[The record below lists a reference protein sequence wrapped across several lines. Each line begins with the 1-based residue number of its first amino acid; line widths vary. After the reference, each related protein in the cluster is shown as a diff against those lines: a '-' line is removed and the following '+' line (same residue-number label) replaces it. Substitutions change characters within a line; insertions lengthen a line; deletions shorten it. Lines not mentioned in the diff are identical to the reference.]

1 MKKALISIPL
11 VLALCLVLP
20 GALDAQTEE
29 DFNEAI
35 TVTLA
40 SQGDLPASRSG
51 QLRFVSRPSD
61 AQTVPS
67 ASSDASAIFTLQF
80 NGDLSKARY
89 NLTVFNGTDI
99 VQAHL
104 HCAPAGVAGP
114 IFVFLFGPVGE
125 GVDVDGSLI
134 SGEFTNADI
143 LPQDP
148 PSEVCGVTINNLA
161 SVLAAIRQDRVY
173 VNIHTVANPAG
184 ELRDQL
190 FSN

>member
-1 MKKALISIPL
+1 MKQALISL
-11 VLALCLVLP
+11 SFVFALCLVLA
-20 GALDAQTEE
+20 GALDAQTVD
-29 DFNEAI
+29 DFDEAI
-35 TVTLA
+35 RLTLA
-40 SQGDLPASRSG
+40 SQGDIPASRSG
-51 QLRFVSRPSD
+51 QLRFVSRPGD
-61 AQTVPS
+61 AQTVPLT
-67 ASSDASAIFTLQF
+67 SSDASAIFTLQF

-89 NLTVFNGTDI
+89 NLTVFNGTGI

-114 IFVFLFGPVGE
+114 IFVFLFGPVAE
-125 GVDVDGSLI
+125 GVDVNGSLV
-134 SGEFTNADI
+134 SGEITNADI

-148 PSEVCGVTINNLA
+148 PSELCGVTITNLA

-173 VNIHTVANPAG
+173 LNIHTLANPPG

>member
-1 MKKALISIPL
+1 MKQALISL
-11 VLALCLVLP
+11 LLAFALCLGHP
-20 GALDAQTEE
+20 GALAAQTEE
-29 DFNEAI
+29 AVEEAI
-35 TVTLA
+35 RLTLA
-40 SQGDLPASRSG
+40 SQEDIPASRSG

-67 ASSDASAIFTLQF
+67 VSSDASAIFTLQF

-89 NLTVFNGTDI
+89 NLTVFNGTGI

-114 IFVFLFGPVGE
+114 IFVFLFGPVAE
-125 GVDVDGSLI
+125 GVDVNGSLI
-134 SGEFTNADI
+134 SGEITNADI

-148 PSEVCGVTINNLA
+148 PSELCGVTITNLA

-173 VNIHTVANPAG
+173 VNIHTVANPPG

-190 FSN
+190 FGN